1 MNIGLE
7 QLIWAIVILIF
18 IVASALK
25 NLRKKRPGAKPIP
38 TQEPSKGRPKSDDD
52 LRRFLEEL
60 MGIERPKEEPPIRH
74 ETEEAAPPV
83 ILKRPKKKPET
94 KIIKKEPVE
103 VTRSKLVQLAG
114 LKTQPLAEAS
124 KALEHPV
131 APPKPVVTLSVAK
144 GNLNDL
150 KRAIILSEII
160 GPPLAK
166 RKTHRLF

>member
-1 MNIGLE
+1 MHIGLE

-38 TQEPSKGRPKSDDD
+38 TPEPSKGRPKSDDD

-60 MGIERPKEEPPIRH
+60 MGIERPKEEPPIRV

-83 ILKRPKKKPET
+83 ILKRPKKKPKPEP
-94 KIIKKEPVE
+94 KIVKEEPVE
-103 VTRSKLVQLAG
+103 VTRSRLVQLEG
-114 LKTQPLAEAS
+114 MKTQPSTEVP
-124 KALEHPV
+124 KPLERPV
-131 APPKPVVTLSVAK
+131 TPPKSE
-144 GNLNDL
+144 L